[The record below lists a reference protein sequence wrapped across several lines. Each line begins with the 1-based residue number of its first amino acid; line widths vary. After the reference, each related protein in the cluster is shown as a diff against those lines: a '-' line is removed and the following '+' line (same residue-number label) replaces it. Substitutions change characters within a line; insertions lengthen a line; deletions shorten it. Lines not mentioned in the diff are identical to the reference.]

1 MGAVGRVAGGH
12 LGHLW
17 TGLSWRRDSRPLPGG
32 PGVSGAKVRS
42 HCEAAPPSCP
52 EGLVL
57 ASGCCGGAGRGQ
69 GPISPVLAPLPA
81 VLYSE
86 LVCKK
91 DKLRGIC
98 GGAGGSVSWAER
110 D

>member
-17 TGLSWRRDSRPLPGG
+17 TGLSWRRDSRPLPG
-32 PGVSGAKVRS
+32 
-42 HCEAAPPSCP
+42 
-52 EGLVL
+52 GLVL